1 MRAKYSPA
9 FPGASTRRRRAGG
22 LNRLARRFFRWE
34 HDFAS
39 AKHAC
44 PAHREN
50 PILIWNDA
58 QGGRVR
64 GRGRRGGRRVA
75 RLRGGVVTRPAMLIV
90 SHDEATR
97 SQLRERIVAI
107 SPPGMEVVAAASAEE
122 GLGLLYSLREQN
134 RPIELGI
141 ASQAMPRIPG
151 GRFLEIVN
159 AQSMGVG

>member
-64 GRGRRGGRRVA
+64 GRGRRVA